1 MGVRFRL
8 SNRMSNYAFEDT
20 SGGYGGYDQSQYGQS
35 QYDQSQA
42 PPPNPQT
49 PDQQMFNPNQAAQM
63 FGNQQFQ
70 QMGMQMGQQFI
81 GQQADLIKSKA
92 EQYIPTTKLRY
103 LFAVDNSYVFNKL
116 KIILLPW
123 FQNEWHLKYQTDQNN
138 PIAPRDDVNAHDMY
152 IPTMGFITYIL
163 LAGWSL
169 GSAGEFDPARL
180 GDIASAATGWLVL
193 EVFLTLMALFL
204 LQTNAELGYL
214 DIIAFAG
221 YKFVPIIAAL
231 TAGIVSQNHALFLG
245 VGVYGCA
252 ALCVFLVRSLK
263 IRVQSNASAAH
274 GQYQQGDTRRQYLT
288 LGIAMVQP
296 LLCYVLTRNLSPK

>member
-1 MGVRFRL
+1 MF
-8 SNRMSNYAFEDT
+8 SP
-20 SGGYGGYDQSQYGQS
+20 SGAG
-35 QYDQSQA
+35 
-42 PPPNPQT
+42 
-49 PDQQMFNPNQAAQM
+49 QM
-63 FGNQQFQ
+63 FGNDQFQ
-70 QMGMQMGQQFI
+70 QMGMAMGQQVL
-81 GQQADLIKSKA
+81 GQNVDLLKSKA
-92 EQYIPTTKLRY
+92 QEYIPTTRLRY
-103 LFAVDNSYVFNKL
+103 LFAVDNGYVFNKL

-204 LQTNAELGYL
+204 LQTNTELGYL